1 MSSLLELFLS
11 CCIVVTVAKGNLIE
25 MSAIILLANF
35 QRIQMLR
42 HPWLA
47 FDWLSVS
54 FFDCL
59 PIRMSGFLL
68 FFCPEL
74 TLFCIVLPENCIYL
88 NQSELSNFSCLLLVR
103 KSYAWFQNWTS
114 AQRQFDLI
122 SDQNCTTRG
131 SITTF
136 LHPFWNRK
144 SHLQGLNKLFLHLK
158 RALCFCIIM
167 IRYLV
172 FFHIYYCK

>member
-1 MSSLLELFLS
+1 MLFTLSSLLELFLS

-54 FFDCL
+54 FFDYL
-59 PIRMSGFLL
+59 PIRMSGFSL
-68 FFCPEL
+68 FFCNEL

-88 NQSELSNFSCLLLVR
+88 NQSELSNFFMSIISAKIIRVISKSNKCAAPVR
-103 KSYAWFQNWTS
+103 FDFRPKLHDTRFNYHFLTSILKSQ
-114 AQRQFDLI
+114 
-122 SDQNCTTRG
+122 
-131 SITTF
+131 
-136 LHPFWNRK
+136 K
-144 SHLQGLNKLFLHLK
+144 SLAGFE
-158 RALCFCIIM
+158 
-167 IRYLV
+167 
-172 FFHIYYCK
+172 